1 MERHRAT
8 WDLAGR
14 TAILQGVG
22 EMEAESEQCKE
33 SEDEKLLRVVG
44 RWIEKLSVD
53 GLTVDGWYLMET
65 VNSMVKLAGFVE
77 ENGMGRGGR
86 KLIGERKR

>member
-1 MERHRAT
+1 VERHLAT

-22 EMEAESEQCKE
+22 EMEAGSGQCKE
-33 SEDEKLLRVVG
+33 SEDENLLRVVG

-53 GLTVDGWYLMET
+53 GLTVDGW
-65 VNSMVKLAGFVE
+65 KLSIRWESWPVLSRRTGWVE
-77 ENGMGRGGR
+77 EDGM
-86 KLIGERKR
+86 

>member
-22 EMEAESEQCKE
+22 EMEAGSEQCKE
-33 SEDEKLLRVVG
+33 KDDELEKLLRVTVVCQWIEILVCRFDSTNWKVG
-44 RWIEKLSVD
+44 RFLSRR
-53 GLTVDGWYLMET
+53 TEW
-65 VNSMVKLAGFVE
+65 VE
-77 ENGMGRGGR
+77 ENGM
-86 KLIGERKR
+86 

>member
-1 MERHRAT
+1 MERHRTT

-22 EMEAESEQCKE
+22 EMEAGSEQCKE

-53 GLTVDGWYLMET
+53 HDGLTVDGW
-65 VNSMVKLAGFVE
+65 KLSIRWESWPVLSRRTGWVE
-77 ENGMGRGGR
+77 EDGM
-86 KLIGERKR
+86 